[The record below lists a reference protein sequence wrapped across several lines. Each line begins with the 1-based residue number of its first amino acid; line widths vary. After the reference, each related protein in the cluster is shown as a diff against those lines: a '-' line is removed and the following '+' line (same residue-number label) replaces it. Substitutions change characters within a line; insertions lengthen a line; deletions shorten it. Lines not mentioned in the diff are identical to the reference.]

1 MGQNKYNFSFFL
13 EEKKVKRGKTNSL
26 IFLFLLF
33 RKMADYSKW
42 KIVDLKQELSN
53 RKLPVSGTK
62 ADLVRRLTEDT
73 PIVASEPP
81 PPKKV
86 IHFDAFE
93 RVPTGLRTKTQ
104 EMFENYSQTSEI
116 RKRVSTIFWSLTK
129 SKILRD

>member
-73 PIVASEPP
+73 PIVASE
-81 PPKKV
+81 
-86 IHFDAFE
+86 
-93 RVPTGLRTKTQ
+93 
-104 EMFENYSQTSEI
+104 NYSQTSEI